1 MQSIFEMTFYECN
14 ELEEFIIPA
23 SVKSIGWSAFEKCT
37 SMKEISVPSS
47 VEYIGFRVFRNCDA
61 NLVIKGY
68 TGSAAESFA
77 MENNMKCQSVGVIK
91 PDDVM
96 TPTPTAEITT
106 KPTAPAI
113 PTIEPEE
120 TMEAEATTVIEPTKE
135 SQETIIPTI
144 TPESYVITLNANG
157 GITDK
162 VE

>member
-1 MQSIFEMTFYECN
+1 MQSILEMTFYECS
-14 ELEEFIIPA
+14 ELEEIIIPA

-47 VEYIGFRVFRNCDA
+47 VEYIGFRVFRDCDA

-68 TGSAAESFA
+68 TGSVAESFA
-77 MENNMKCQSVGVIK
+77 MENNMKCQSVGVIN

-96 TPTPTAEITT
+96 TPT
-106 KPTAPAI
+106 PTAPAI

-135 SQETIIPTI
+135 SQENIIPTI